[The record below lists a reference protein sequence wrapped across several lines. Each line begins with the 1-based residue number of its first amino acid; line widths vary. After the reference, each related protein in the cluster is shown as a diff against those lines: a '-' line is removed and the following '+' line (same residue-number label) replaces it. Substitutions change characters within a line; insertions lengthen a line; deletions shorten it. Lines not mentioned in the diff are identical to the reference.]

1 MLTTAQADILVSKH
15 LGATP
20 RAAHTRFVAYLMRQ
34 LAREFAADANLWEIV
49 GLCHDLDFFETC
61 ENRSQHGLHT
71 IQWLGDKI
79 PAEAQSAIASH
90 DHRTRVLADS
100 LLADALKIADVIAI
114 IDARLGRRK
123 LRDANRN
130 DPIAALRIEL
140 DDRPYLCEMLERYT
154 KKHGL
159 SVGSMIDIAAASPL
173 PSR

>member
-90 DHRTRVLADS
+90 DHRTGVLADS
-100 LLADALKIADVIAI
+100 LLADALK
-114 IDARLGRRK
+114 
-123 LRDANRN
+123 
-130 DPIAALRIEL
+130 
-140 DDRPYLCEMLERYT
+140 
-154 KKHGL
+154 
-159 SVGSMIDIAAASPL
+159 SPM
-173 PSR
+173 